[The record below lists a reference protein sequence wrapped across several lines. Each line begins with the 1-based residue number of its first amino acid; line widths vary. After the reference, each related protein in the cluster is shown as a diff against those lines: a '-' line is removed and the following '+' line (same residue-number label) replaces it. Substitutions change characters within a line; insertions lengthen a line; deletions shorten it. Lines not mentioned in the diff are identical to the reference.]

1 MKTRNRRAAA
11 AVLGLALLLSFLP
24 VLPAMAADDYPYQGM
39 TYGRYLPEDLD
50 PWRFYYRECTSFVAW
65 RLNHDNGLDFDN
77 FYGGVQWGN
86 AREWRAAAEALGIR
100 VDNEPAVGAVYWQD
114 ANFHCSASGHV
125 AWVKA
130 LNGDGTVVIEHYA
143 GGSYQE
149 RSTPIS
155 YASAFIHIG
164 DLEDGAPVPA
174 PGPEPE
180 PEALPASGSEPQPV
194 PSSAPEGEG
203 TALFPRLDRIAA
215 FEDVPEDAWYAS
227 AVADVF
233 AFGLMQG
240 DGAGRFH
247 PEGEVTVAE
256 ALVMAA
262 RIHRSYAGGGDF
274 SPAEEGEW
282 YLPFLEYALSHELAA
297 PDTIGRDLTR
307 TATRAQFAQILAAAL
322 PDEALAAINEVPD
335 GSIPDVDASDAF
347 AGAVYK
353 LYRAGVLTGGSG
365 GSFLPD
371 NEITR
376 AETAAIISRMA
387 DSAARVKL

>member
-1 MKTRNRRAAA
+1 MKTRNRRIAA

-24 VLPAMAADDYPYQGM
+24 VLPVMAANDYPYQDM

-50 PWRFYYRECTSFVAW
+50 PWRFYFRECTSFVAW
-65 RLNHDNGLDFDN
+65 RLNNDNGLDFDN
-77 FYGGVQWGN
+77 FYGGIQWGN

-164 DLEDGAPVPA
+164 DLEDGAP
-174 PGPEPE
+174 GPEPE
-180 PEALPASGSEPQPV
+180 PEASPESETGPHP
-194 PSSAPEGEG
+194 APEGEG

-215 FEDVPEDAWYAS
+215 FADVPEDAWYAS

-240 DGAGRFH
+240 DGAGRFL
-247 PEGEVTVAE
+247 PEGKVTVAE
-256 ALVMAA
+256 AVVMAA

-274 SPAEEGEW
+274 SPAEGGEW
-282 YLPFLEYALSHELAA
+282 YLPFLEYALSHEIADL
-297 PDTIGRDLTR
+297 DTIGRDLTR

-322 PDEALAAINEVPD
+322 PDEALDAINEIPD
-335 GSIPDVDASDAF
+335 GSIPDVGASDAF

-353 LYRAGVLTGGSG
+353 LYRAGVLAGGSG
-365 GSFLPD
+365 GFFLPD
-371 NEITR
+371 SEITR
-376 AETAAIISRMA
+376 AETAAVISRMA
-387 DSAARVKL
+387 DSAARVKV